1 MRPRAHRWI
10 ALWRAAPLLAL
21 GSCVGTGDP
30 LASREWLE
38 ASAGAVQ
45 VRSRSPGELE
55 DAFGWRLGGGYDINT
70 DPLRLSW
77 EVDAQWATH
86 DFDDGSGVESD
97 ISAWVIGTGLRLS
110 ADLEFLPLSVW
121 GRGGVAWRDERP
133 ADALVDDLDGGG
145 TYWGCGLEWR
155 YSAVGSL
162 GPMATWFR
170 GDDQDVATRFVALNA
185 RFRL

>member
-1 MRPRAHRWI
+1 MNVRARRLGAACCA
-10 ALWRAAPLLAL
+10 ALLLAL
-21 GSCVGTGDP
+21 SSCVGTGDP

-55 DAFGWRLGGGYDINT
+55 DALGWRLGGGYDLNT
-70 DPLRLSW
+70 DPLRVSW
-77 EVDAQWATH
+77 EIDAQWATH
-86 DFDDGSGVESD
+86 DFDDGSGIESD

-110 ADLEFLPLSVW
+110 ADFDFLPLSVW

-133 ADALVDDLDGGG
+133 ADALVDDLDGAGS
-145 TYWGCGLEWR
+145 YWGCGLEWR
-155 YSAVGSL
+155 YSSVGSL
-162 GPMATWFR
+162 GPAATWFR
-170 GDDQDVATRFVALNA
+170 GEDDGPATRFVALNA